1 MESGVAYSEDPRGE
15 QMASVRVDIA
25 APREGSMLV
34 PRRGPIGVGH
44 GFSPELLRTI
54 RERVLD
60 EERALGGPASVQ
72 WRRYADT
79 IDTFDPRP
87 ITAPLAWGRA
97 QRRARL
103 SDLWSRANAGEIMPD
118 VITPFSWSVVAEA
131 LESGFHVP
139 WGERSRGRRFVDVF
153 DGYMY
158 FNIGLIHQLIESL
171 GMPGSYFQE
180 AIGGP
185 KPPLRMRRRLDYARV
200 LRSLPHT
207 LRRVKADQV
216 LLRRWPRWRRRARAE
231 AARLEALAED
241 GAAGVPDRE
250 LLRHLSGSAIFSA
263 DFVDYLLDVQTSAF
277 GLVQFLLLLS
287 DRWLGSREAALPL
300 IQGLPG
306 VSTAEGDLALWRI
319 AERAAADESAR
330 SAIERLGPDEL
341 AAALDAPRTPLPD
354 WLRAALRRFL
364 KDYGHRAAGELE
376 LAQPRWADEPAII
389 LDTFREYVLHP
400 GQGSAEDLSLRQ
412 REAREAAEAEVQVI
426 LRRRPLG
433 RWLPLR
439 WWCFQLML
447 KQTQRMT
454 PLRENP
460 KFELLRVSLQQ
471 RRLWLLLGR
480 RWTAAGL
487 LDRPDDVFFLLMA
500 ELIQLARRS
509 DDPVIAGQM
518 RSRAAR
524 RRLQHAEWSA
534 VDPPMLRDRN
544 GNPLSGAVEAPA
556 EPGAALDGIGA
567 SPGTARGRV
576 RIARSAEEGRRL
588 QTGEVLVAGF
598 TDPGWTPIFPL
609 AAAIVTEIG
618 GVLSHGAVV
627 AREFGIPAVVN
638 VPGATE
644 RLRPGQL
651 IEVDGT
657 TGEVSLIDES
667 EDPEADPEAGPRP
680 PDQPKIQ
687 SASP

>member
-1 MESGVAYSEDPRGE
+1 MEPMESGVAYSEDPRGE
-15 QMASVRVDIA
+15 QLASVRVDIA

-44 GFSPELLRTI
+44 GFAPDMLRTI
-54 RERVLD
+54 RERVLA
-60 EERALGGPASVQ
+60 EERALGAPASVQ

-139 WGERSRGRRFVDVF
+139 WGERSRGRRFVDAF
-153 DGYMY
+153 DGYLY

-171 GMPGSYFQE
+171 GMPGSYFHE

-200 LRSLPHT
+200 LRALPHT

-231 AARLEALAED
+231 AARLEALAENDAD
-241 GAAGVPDRE
+241 GIPDRE

-319 AERAAADESAR
+319 AERAAADPDAR
-330 SAIERLGPDEL
+330 AAVERLDPPAL
-341 AAALDAPRTPLPD
+341 ADALDDPRSPLPAR
-354 WLRAALRRFL
+354 LRSDLRRFL

-376 LAQPRWADEPAII
+376 LAQPRWADDPAII
-389 LDTFREYVLHP
+389 LHTFREYVLHP
-400 GQGSAEDLSLRQ
+400 GQGSAEALSLRQ
-412 REAREAAEAEVQVI
+412 RETREAAEAEVQNI
-426 LRRRPLG
+426 LRQRPLG

-460 KFELLRVSLQQ
+460 KFELLRISLQQ

-487 LDRPDDVFFLLMA
+487 LDQPDDVFFLLMA

-534 VDPPMLRDRN
+534 IDPPMLRDRN
-544 GNPLSGAVEAPA
+544 GQPLSGADEAPA
-556 EPGAALDGIGA
+556 EPGATLEGIGA
-567 SPGTARGRV
+567 SPGTGRGRV
-576 RIARSAEEGRRL
+576 RIAHSAEEGRRL
-588 QTGEVLVAGF
+588 QTGEVLVAAF

-638 VPGATE
+638 IPGATE

-651 IEVDGT
+651 VEVDGA
-657 TGEVSLIDES
+657 TGEVLLIDES
-667 EDPEADPEAGPRP
+667 EDPEAGAQPA
-680 PDQPKIQ
+680 DQPAIQ
-687 SASP
+687 SVSP